1 MFKRRLGFFVFLF
14 PLFLFSQGNI
24 KNNIDW
30 ITLKKAE
37 KYSNKY
43 KKNILIYFY
52 KPNCE
57 YCDKMKKNT
66 LTNKEIISLVNG
78 NFFPVKI
85 NGYTK
90 DTIKFNSKT
99 YTNQQPID
107 HGYSFRH
114 DLFFELGR
122 TKNSIT
128 APTIVILN
136 NNYEIL
142 KLFPGFQPKE
152 LLSRNLKKI
161 IN

>member
-1 MFKRRLGFFVFLF
+1 M
-14 PLFLFSQGNI
+14 
-24 KNNIDW
+24 
-30 ITLKKAE
+30 
-37 KYSNKY
+37 
-43 KKNILIYFY
+43 
-52 KPNCE
+52 
-57 YCDKMKKNT
+57 MKNT

>member
-1 MFKRRLGFFVFLF
+1 MFKKKLGIFIFLF

-24 KNNIDW
+24 QNNIDW

-37 KYSNKY
+37 KYSKKYNKD
-43 KKNILIYFY
+43 ILIYFY

-57 YCDKMKKNT
+57 YCDKMKNNT
-66 LTNKEIISLVNG
+66 LKNKEIISLINE

-90 DTIKFNSKT
+90 DTIKFNNKN
-99 YTNQQPID
+99 YTNQQPIE

-128 APTIVILN
+128 APTIVII

-142 KLFPGFQPKE
+142 RLFPGFQPKE